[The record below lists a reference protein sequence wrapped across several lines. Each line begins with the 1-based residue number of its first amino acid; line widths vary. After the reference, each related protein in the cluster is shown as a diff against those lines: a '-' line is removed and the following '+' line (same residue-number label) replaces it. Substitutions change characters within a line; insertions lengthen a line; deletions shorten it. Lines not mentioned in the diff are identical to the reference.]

1 VFQGATNKI
10 AMSTCVV
17 VCSSLL
23 LLSKIDAVTRC
34 DHKNVWQET
43 YVCTKEKNRMV
54 YRLKMLV
61 KTCHELGSQ
70 KSDVEVC

>member
-1 VFQGATNKI
+1 MFQGATNKI

-23 LLSKIDAVTRC
+23 LLSKMDAVTRC

-43 YVCTKEKNRMV
+43 YVRMYKRKEQD
-54 YRLKMLV
+54 
-61 KTCHELGSQ
+61 GS
-70 KSDVEVC
+70 SSENAGEDVP